1 MSRPR
6 DIRKNLIIP
15 NLDELRTY
23 GNLRETRANPG
34 KPGRPAY
41 QYHLNEEQALLLCMF
56 SKTAKAAEVRKEVI
70 ETFKAYRDGHLALT
84 EKGKAALPNFE
95 DAAEAARA

>member
-6 DIRKNLIIP
+6 DIRKTLIVP
-15 NLDELRTY
+15 NVDELRTY
-23 GNLRETRANPG
+23 GDLRPSIANPG

-41 QYHLNEEQALLLCMF
+41 QYHLNEDQALLLCMF
-56 SKTAKAAEVRKEVI
+56 SRTERAAEVRKVVI

-84 EKGKAALPNFE
+84 ETGKVVLPDFSNAAV
-95 DAAEAARA
+95 AARA